1 MKEKYNFRKTIKNLD
16 NKTLSD
22 QLEEAFDLAIA
33 DEAYRNYVASG
44 CKSTPIED
52 FWKELDAN

>member
-1 MKEKYNFRKTIKNLD
+1 MKEKYTFHKIIKNPD
-16 NKTLSD
+16 KILSD
-22 QLEEAFDLAIA
+22 QLEDALDLAIA

-52 FWKELDAN
+52 FSF